1 MKERSHSR
9 LKSITEQFLYK
20 LLLYESVN
28 PIIKICVFVIIY
40 VHICTN
46 QRICVFAHVSVS
58 VSVSVFVNM
67 YICVSVKIDL

>member
-9 LKSITEQFLYK
+9 LKFITEQFLYK
-20 LLLYESVN
+20 WLLYESVN
-28 PIIKICVFVIIY
+28 PTIKICVLITIY

-58 VSVSVFVNM
+58 VSVCVFVNM
-67 YICVSVKIDL
+67 YICVCVKIDL